1 MEGNTR
7 ENPMTVSALA
17 LAVKGLLEANLNHVF
32 VEGEISGF
40 KPYPSGHVYFTLKDG
55 GAQMQAVMFKS
66 NFSRCKARASLRDG
80 AKALVYATATMY
92 PQRGNCQLVVLD
104 AKIAGEGDL
113 MQKYLE
119 LKAKLEA
126 EGLFDPAK
134 KRRLPRFP
142 RRIAMATSLAGAV
155 VHDMCRT
162 ISRRFPCVEI
172 RVFPCA
178 VQGEEAPA
186 AVVAA
191 LRRINACADGWV
203 PDIAIVAR
211 GGGSFEDLFCFNDES
226 LVREVA
232 ASRAPVISAVGHE
245 TDFTLCD
252 FAADVRAGTPSIAA
266 EIAVPELS
274 RIRDALAGARSSLA
288 GALRAKYQ
296 WFAQSVDAGRDR
308 LAASLK
314 FSLAAA
320 EARLREVKAR
330 LSLLSPF
337 NVLERGYSLAT
348 DASGR
353 IVKRVSDI
361 GPGDRFSLRLS
372 DGAISATAEGPARHS
387 E

>member
-80 AKALVYATATMY
+80 AKVLVYATATMY

-232 ASRAPVISAVGHE
+232 ASRVPVISAVGHE

-320 EARLREVKAR
+320 EARLREAKAR